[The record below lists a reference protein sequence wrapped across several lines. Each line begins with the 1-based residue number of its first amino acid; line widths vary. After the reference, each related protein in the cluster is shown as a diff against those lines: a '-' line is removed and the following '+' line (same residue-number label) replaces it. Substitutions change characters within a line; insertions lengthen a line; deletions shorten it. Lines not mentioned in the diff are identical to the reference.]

1 MKKFTLTISLIIAST
16 LVFAQSFSYKSN
28 EFAVDSKNLQKE
40 SSVAFITWS
49 SPLQDVSFIF
59 DKKFLLKFE
68 VRSSTEM
75 KSITVSV
82 KKSESEEP
90 YASRTIQLEEEEKKI
105 YKYEG
110 NLNLNEGENILEVK
124 VENID
129 GIASFSQKKIK
140 LGSDALANV
149 NSLDRTDYALLIA
162 TDKYDYWG
170 NLVNPIYDSKTIAK
184 YLEETF
190 GYKVTILENPSQQE
204 ILRKL
209 KEFAELKFNPL
220 DQLFIFFAGH
230 GSYDQTFG
238 EGYVVLK
245 ESLVDDDA
253 RASYLSYNRLRSIIN
268 NIPCEHIFLV
278 MDVCYGGTFDELL
291 ASTRGDNESVYKE
304 SNLGEFIVRKM
315 AVKTRKYLTSGGKTY
330 VSDGVQGMHSPF
342 AKAFIEALKSR
353 GGNDGILTIPELYS
367 FVEKLKIQPRAGEFG
382 SNQNGSDFLFIVK

>member
-1 MKKFTLTISLIIAST
+1 MKRFILLIALILQSV

-28 EFAVDSKNLQKE
+28 EFAVDSKNIQKE
-40 SSVAFITWS
+40 SSIAFITWS
-49 SPLQDVSFIF
+49 SPVQDVNFVF
-59 DKKFLLKFE
+59 DNRFLLKFE
-68 VRSSTEM
+68 VKSSTEL

-82 KKSESEEP
+82 KKSEKENP
-90 YASRTIQLEEEEKKI
+90 YASRVIELEEGENKF

-110 NLNLNEGENILEVK
+110 NLNLTEGENIIEVS

-129 GIASFSQKKIK
+129 SVKSFSQKKIK
-140 LGSDALANV
+140 LGSDALENV
-149 NSLDRTDYALLIA
+149 NSLGRTDYALLIA
-162 TDKYDYWG
+162 TDKYDNWG

-190 GYKVTILENPSQQE
+190 GYKVTILENPTQQD

-245 ESLVDDDA
+245 ESLIDDDA
-253 RASYLSYNRLRSIIN
+253 RSSYLSYNRLRSIIN

-291 ASTRGDNESVYKE
+291 ASTRGENESVYKE

-315 AVKTRKYLTSGGKTY
+315 ANKTRRYLTSGGKTY
-330 VSDGVQGMHSPF
+330 VSDGIPGMHSPF
-342 AKAFIEALKSR
+342 ARAFIEALKSR
-353 GGNDGILTIPELYS
+353 GGNDGILTVAELYS

-382 SNQNGSDFLFIVK
+382 NNENGSDFLFIVK

>member
-1 MKKFTLTISLIIAST
+1 MKKIILSIALIT
-16 LVFAQSFSYKSN
+16 CCLGVFAQNFSFKSN
-28 EFAVDSKNLQKE
+28 EFSVDSKNSQKE
-40 SSVAFITWS
+40 SSIAFITWS
-49 SPLQDVSFIF
+49 SPSQDVNFIF

-68 VRSSTEM
+68 VKSSVEM
-75 KSITVSV
+75 KTITVSV
-82 KKSESEEP
+82 KKSEKENP
-90 YASRTIQLEEEEKKI
+90 YASRVIQLEAEETRF

-110 NLNLNEGENILEVK
+110 NLNLDEGENIVEVK
-124 VENID
+124 VENVD
-129 GIASFSQKKIK
+129 GINSFSQKKIK
-140 LGSDALANV
+140 LGSDALANI

-162 TDKYDYWG
+162 TDKYDHWG

-230 GSYDQTFG
+230 GSYDQIFG

-245 ESLVDDDA
+245 ESLIDDDA

-268 NIPCEHIFLV
+268 NIPCDHIFLV

-291 ASTRGDNESVYKE
+291 ASTRGEGESVYKE

-330 VSDGVQGMHSPF
+330 VSDGIQGMHSPF
-342 AKAFIEALKSR
+342 AKSLIEALKSR
-353 GGNDGILTIPELYS
+353 GGNDGILTVSELNS

-382 SNQNGSDFLFIVK
+382 SNENGSDFLFIAK